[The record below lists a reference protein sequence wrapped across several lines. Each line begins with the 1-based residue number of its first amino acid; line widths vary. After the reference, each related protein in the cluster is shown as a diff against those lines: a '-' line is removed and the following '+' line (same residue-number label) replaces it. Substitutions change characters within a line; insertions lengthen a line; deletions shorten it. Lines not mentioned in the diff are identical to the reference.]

1 MGNCH
6 RSLLVLGRNLEA
18 LAEEDDEE
26 EMEEHQEKDVSHCPM
41 TSKYGPS
48 LSKAQWIHPLVVKKS
63 HFNKNKGSA
72 VVQW

>member
-26 EMEEHQEKDVSHCPM
+26 EMEEHQEKDVSTGPEVIKHFSCS
-41 TSKYGPS
+41 TQLSTKSQLLIKIKYLHS
-48 LSKAQWIHPLVVKKS
+48 QCSCLR
-63 HFNKNKGSA
+63 
-72 VVQW
+72 